1 MQWYIYPLSAFATVF
16 LGFTLFELIGRPI
29 RSVLD
34 LRRKALA
41 RMLAFENMALPRPR
55 ELAVSSQ
62 AIHEYDLA
70 VRNLHKAQCTFHDL
84 GSQLLALGES
94 EPALRIVLAF
104 FGFNIARAGRA
115 LIHLSQAY
123 AMAKL
128 DCDEV
133 RRTIG
138 QAAGAAGTALLVS
151 RRRSRNDMI
160 KFRLEPM
167 HLHEMAHRG
176 NRGRLG
182 RPPVITRRAA
192 RGPRQ
197 TLRPAT
203 QRIASTFQPSR

>member
-1 MQWYIYPLSAFATVF
+1 MQWYIYPLSAFAIVF

-34 LRRKALA
+34 LRRRALA

-55 ELAVSSQ
+55 ELAISSQ

-70 VRNLHKAQCTFHDL
+70 VRNLRQAQYTFHDL

-94 EPALRIVLAF
+94 EPSFRILLAF

-123 AMAKL
+123 AMAKV
-128 DCDEV
+128 DCEEV
-133 RRTIG
+133 RHAIG

-151 RRRSRNDMI
+151 RRCSRNAMI

-167 HLHEMAHRG
+167 HLREMAYRG

-182 RPPVITRRAA
+182 RPPVVPRHAA
-192 RGPRQ
+192 RG
-197 TLRPAT
+197 LRPIRQPVT
-203 QRIASTFQPSR
+203 RRIASTFQPSR

>member
-16 LGFTLFELIGRPI
+16 LGFTLFDLIGRPI

-34 LRRKALA
+34 LRRQALA

-55 ELAVSSQ
+55 ELAISSQ

-70 VRNLHKAQCTFHDL
+70 VRNLRQAQCTFHDL

-94 EPALRIVLAF
+94 EPALRILLTF
-104 FGFNIARAGRA
+104 FGFNIAGAGRA

-123 AMAKL
+123 AMAKI
-128 DCDEV
+128 DCEEV
-133 RRTIG
+133 RRAIG
-138 QAAGAAGTALLVS
+138 QAVGGASMALLVS

-167 HLHEMAHRG
+167 YLHEMAHRG
-176 NRGRLG
+176 SRRRLG
-182 RPPVITRRAA
+182 RPPVISRHAA

-197 TLRPAT
+197 IRQPIT
-203 QRIASTFQPSR
+203 QRIASTFQLSR